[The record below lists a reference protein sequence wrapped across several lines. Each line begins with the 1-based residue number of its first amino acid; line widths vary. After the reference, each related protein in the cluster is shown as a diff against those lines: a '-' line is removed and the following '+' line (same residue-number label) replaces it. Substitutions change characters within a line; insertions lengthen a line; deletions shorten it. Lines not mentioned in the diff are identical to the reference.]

1 MTPRTMTPITKTLTI
16 IGAIVAM
23 FTILWYTMYTPN
35 TGLSPEQTDKTA
47 EATSHICKAFA
58 LAKRYQPGLTEPP
71 NFYDWL
77 QVSTVFDEKEV
88 MQVLEDR
95 NTPLMNVQMQMLG
108 EPDDD
113 EAYGMGRTWG
123 RMTGDITSDSIRQ
136 MQLEINVNVAIAY
149 VLLREE
155 EKNIYDQVFLPLL
168 DDQPM
173 DEAFFRPKWDRVEEK
188 CEDL

>member
-1 MTPRTMTPITKTLTI
+1 M
-16 IGAIVAM
+16 
-23 FTILWYTMYTPN
+23 
-35 TGLSPEQTDKTA
+35 
-47 EATSHICKAFA
+47 
-58 LAKRYQPGLTEPP
+58 AKKHQPGLTEPP

-88 MQVLEDR
+88 IRVLEDR
-95 NTPLMNVQMQMLG
+95 NTPLMNLQMQMLR

-123 RMTGDITSDSIRQ
+123 RMTGDITSDSIRERQ
-136 MQLEINVNVAIAY
+136 REINLNSAIAY

-168 DDQPM
+168 DDRLK
-173 DEAFFRPKWDRVEEK
+173 DEACFRPKWDRVEEK
-188 CEDL
+188 CKDL